1 MPKETLSGTL
11 EEQCDFLYNL
21 ALEKM
26 SQGNYT
32 GAAHAL
38 EEILKHKPGFRDA
51 EQLHREVKARKSEQT
66 FLLMMAFAGAAVF
79 VAIGGVVGVPNDL
92 IFLVVAVI
100 GALVGYGVGNLISSF
115 RSRRTAS

>member
-11 EEQCDFLYNL
+11 DEQCEFLYDL

-26 SQGNYT
+26 NQGNYT

-38 EEILKHKPGFRDA
+38 KEILKYKPGFRDT
-51 EQLHREVKARKSEQT
+51 ERLYEEVKARKSEQT

-92 IFLVVAVI
+92 VFLVVVVV
-100 GALVGYGVGNLISSF
+100 GALVGYGIGNLISSF
-115 RSRRTAS
+115 RSRRVAP

>member
-1 MPKETLSGTL
+1 MPKESLSGTL
-11 EEQCDFLYNL
+11 DEQCEFLYDL

-26 SQGNYT
+26 NQGNYT

-38 EEILKHKPGFRDA
+38 KEILKYKPGFRDA
-51 EQLHREVKARKSEQT
+51 EELYQEVKARKSEQT

-79 VAIGGVVGVPNDL
+79 VAIGGIVGVPNDL
-92 IFLVVAVI
+92 VFLVVVVI

-115 RSRRTAS
+115 RSRRTAP

>member
-1 MPKETLSGTL
+1 MPKESLSGTL
-11 EEQCDFLYNL
+11 NEQCEFLYDL
-21 ALEKM
+21 AVEKM

-38 EEILKHKPGFRDA
+38 KEILKYKPDFRDA
-51 EQLHREVKARKSEQT
+51 QQLYQEVKERKSEQT

-92 IFLVVAVI
+92 VFLVVVVI

-115 RSRRTAS
+115 RSRRVAP